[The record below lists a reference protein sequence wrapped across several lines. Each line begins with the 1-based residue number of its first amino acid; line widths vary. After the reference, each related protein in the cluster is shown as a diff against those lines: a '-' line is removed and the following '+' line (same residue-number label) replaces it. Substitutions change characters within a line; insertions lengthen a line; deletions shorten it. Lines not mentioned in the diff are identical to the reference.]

1 MLYLVATLHTKP
13 GEREAVIAAALPC
26 IEGTRQEPGCRRY
39 DLFASVTDPDLL
51 TFVEEWEDEAALAR
65 HGTMPHVLEWRAKS
79 APHRTTTKLEIIF
92 PDRVEV
98 R

>member
-1 MLYLVATLHTKP
+1 MLFLVATLMAKP
-13 GEREAVIAAALPC
+13 GERDAVIAAARPC
-26 IEGTRQEPGCRRY
+26 IDATRQEPGCLRY

-51 TFVEEWEDEAALAR
+51 TFVEEWDSEASLDR
-65 HGTMPHVLEWRAKS
+65 HGTMPHVQEWRAKA
-79 APHRTTTKLEIIF
+79 APHRASVKLEIIF